1 MNTYVLN
8 ISDRAHQGFSVYLS
22 DKEAIKFLIGPCHL
36 QRMGFT
42 MNNKIETLIR
52 QYKREPEVE
61 DQITILVAARREID
75 QLHKTLAKT
84 IR

>member
-1 MNTYVLN
+1 
-8 ISDRAHQGFSVYLS
+8 
-22 DKEAIKFLIGPCHL
+22 
-36 QRMGFT
+36 MGFT

-52 QYKREPEVE
+52 QYKKEPEVE
-61 DQITILVAARREID
+61 DQISILVAARQEID

>member
-1 MNTYVLN
+1 MTGLIRVSPTHLT
-8 ISDRAHQGFSVYLS
+8 
-22 DKEAIKFLIGPCHL
+22 DKETIKFLIGPCHL

-61 DQITILVAARREID
+61 DQITILVAARQEID
-75 QLHKTLAKT
+75 QLHKVLAKT